1 MESLVTQV
9 TFSGFFNAGKSLG
22 SLLILGLCAW
32 LTLRWMASR
41 VEVLSEKLRLEPLVT
56 EFAITTAKVILYIV
70 VIISALSSLGIQ
82 THSLVAAIGAA
93 GLAIGLALQNSL
105 SNLAAG
111 ILLAGNKVFKKK
123 DHVEINGV
131 AGKVES
137 VGLLTTT
144 LRTIDNKMVTIPNNS
159 CLSNNIINFSKFPT
173 RRIDLQVSIAYEDEV
188 AEAKRLLVKLFDSS
202 SLVIDN
208 TDIVVGVESFGEYG
222 VNLLAR
228 VWVATDN
235 VLVAQL
241 ELLEQIKA
249 VFDESKIT
257 IPYPRVDISGFA
269 EYSLALARGQSE
281 AARAPENILAPKQN

>member
-9 TFSGFFNAGKSLG
+9 TFSEFFNVAKSLG

-32 LTLRWMASR
+32 LALRWMASR

-70 VIISALSSLGIQ
+70 VIVSALSSLGIQ

-93 GLAIGLALQNSL
+93 GLAVGLALQNSL

-111 ILLAGNKVFKKK
+111 ILLAGNKVFKKQ
-123 DHVEINGV
+123 DYVEINGV

-144 LRTIDNKMVTIPNNS
+144 LRTVDNKTVTIPNNS
-159 CLSNNIINFSKFPT
+159 CLSNNIINFSNFPT
-173 RRIDLQVSIAYEDEV
+173 RRIDLRVSIAYEDEV
-188 AEAKRLLVKLFDSS
+188 AEAKRLLTELFDSS
-202 SLVIDN
+202 SLVIDKV
-208 TDIVVGVESFGEYG
+208 DVMVGVESFGEYG

-228 VWVATDN
+228 VWVTTDN
-235 VLVAQL
+235 VLVAQMV
-241 ELLEQIKA
+241 LLEQIKA

-281 AARAPENILAPKQN
+281 ATRAPENVIAPKK

>member
-9 TFSGFFNAGKSLG
+9 TFSEFFNVGKSLG

-32 LTLRWMASR
+32 FALRWMASR

-70 VIISALSSLGIQ
+70 VIVSALSSLGIQ

-93 GLAIGLALQNSL
+93 GLAVGLALQNSL

-123 DHVEINGV
+123 DYVEINGV

-144 LRTIDNKMVTIPNNS
+144 LRTIDNKTVTIPNNS
-159 CLSNNIINFSKFPT
+159 CLSNNIINFSNFPT

-188 AEAKRLLVKLFDSS
+188 TEAKRLLIALFDSS
-202 SLVIDN
+202 PLVIDKA
-208 TDIVVGVESFGEYG
+208 DVLVGVESFGEYG

-228 VWVATDN
+228 VWVSTDD
-235 VLVAQL
+235 VLVAQM

-281 AARAPENILAPKQN
+281 AARAPENIIAPKK

>member
-9 TFSGFFNAGKSLG
+9 TFSEFFNAGKSLG
-22 SLLILGLCAW
+22 SLLVLGLCAW
-32 LTLRWMASR
+32 LALRWMASR

-70 VIISALSSLGIQ
+70 VIVSALSSLGIQ

-93 GLAIGLALQNSL
+93 GLAVGLALQNSL

-123 DHVEINGV
+123 DYVEINGV
-131 AGKVES
+131 SGMVES

-144 LRTIDNKMVTIPNNS
+144 LRTVDNKTVTIPNNS
-159 CLSNNIINFSKFPT
+159 CLSNNIINFSNFSM

-188 AEAKRLLVKLFDSS
+188 TEAKRLLIELFDSS
-202 SLVIDN
+202 PLVINKAD
-208 TDIVVGVESFGEYG
+208 VLVGVESFGEYG

-228 VWVATDN
+228 IWVTTDN
-235 VLVAQL
+235 VLVARM
-241 ELLEQIKA
+241 ELLEQIKSI
-249 VFDESKIT
+249 FDESKIT

-281 AARAPENILAPKQN
+281 AARAPENIIAPKK

>member
-9 TFSGFFNAGKSLG
+9 TFSEFFNVGKSLV

-32 LTLRWMASR
+32 LALRWMASR

-70 VIISALSSLGIQ
+70 VIVSALSSLGIQ

-93 GLAIGLALQNSL
+93 GLAVGLALQNSL

-123 DHVEINGV
+123 DYVEINGV
-131 AGKVES
+131 AGMVES

-144 LRTIDNKMVTIPNNS
+144 LRTVDNKTVTIPNNS
-159 CLSNNIINFSKFPT
+159 CLSNNIINFSNFSM

-188 AEAKRLLVKLFDSS
+188 TEAKRLLIELFDSS
-202 SLVIDN
+202 PLVINKAD
-208 TDIVVGVESFGEYG
+208 VLVGVESFGEYG

-228 VWVATDN
+228 VWVSTDN
-235 VLVAQL
+235 VLVARM

-249 VFDESKIT
+249 FFDESKIT

-281 AARAPENILAPKQN
+281 AARAPENIIAPKK

>member
-9 TFSGFFNAGKSLG
+9 TFSEFFNVAKSLG

-32 LTLRWMASR
+32 LALRWMASR

-70 VIISALSSLGIQ
+70 VIVSALSSLGIQ

-93 GLAIGLALQNSL
+93 GLAVGLALQNSL

-111 ILLAGNKVFKKK
+111 ILLAGNKVFKKL
-123 DHVEINGV
+123 DYVEINGV

-144 LRTIDNKMVTIPNNS
+144 LRTVDNKTVTIPNNS
-159 CLSNNIINFSKFPT
+159 CLSNNIINFSNFPT
-173 RRIDLQVSIAYEDEV
+173 RRIDLRVSIAYEDEV
-188 AEAKRLLVKLFDSS
+188 AEAKRLLIELFDSS
-202 SLVIDN
+202 PLVIDKV
-208 TDIVVGVESFGEYG
+208 DVMVGVESFGEYG

-228 VWVATDN
+228 VWVTTDN
-235 VLVAQL
+235 VLVAQM

-249 VFDESKIT
+249 VFDDSKIT

-281 AARAPENILAPKQN
+281 AARAPESIIAPKQS

>member
-1 MESLVTQV
+1 MDSLVTQV
-9 TFSGFFNAGKSLG
+9 TFSEFFNVGKSLG

-32 LTLRWMASR
+32 LALRWMASR

-70 VIISALSSLGIQ
+70 VIVSALSSLGIQ

-93 GLAIGLALQNSL
+93 GLAVGLALQNSL

-111 ILLAGNKVFKKK
+111 ILLAGNKVFKKL
-123 DHVEINGV
+123 DYVEINGV

-144 LRTIDNKMVTIPNNS
+144 LRTVDNKTATIPNNS
-159 CLSNNIINFSKFPT
+159 CLSNNIINFSNFPT

-188 AEAKRLLVKLFDSS
+188 AEAKRLLNELFNSS
-202 SLVIDN
+202 PLVIDKA
-208 TDIVVGVESFGEYG
+208 DVLVGVESFGEYG

-228 VWVATDN
+228 VWVTTDN
-235 VLVAQL
+235 VLVAQM

-249 VFDESKIT
+249 IFDESKIT

-281 AARAPENILAPKQN
+281 AVRAPENIIASKK

>member
-9 TFSGFFNAGKSLG
+9 TFSEFFNVAKSLG
-22 SLLILGLCAW
+22 SLLVLGLCAW
-32 LTLRWMASR
+32 LALRWMASR

-70 VIISALSSLGIQ
+70 VIVSALSSLGIQ

-93 GLAIGLALQNSL
+93 GLAVGLALQNSL

-111 ILLAGNKVFKKK
+111 ILLAGNKVFKKL
-123 DHVEINGV
+123 DYVEINGV

-144 LRTIDNKMVTIPNNS
+144 LRTVDNKTVTIPNNS
-159 CLSNNIINFSKFPT
+159 CLSNNIINFSNFPT
-173 RRIDLQVSIAYEDEV
+173 RRIDLRVSIAYEDEV
-188 AEAKRLLVKLFDSS
+188 AEAKRLLIELFDSS
-202 SLVIDN
+202 PLVIDKV
-208 TDIVVGVESFGEYG
+208 DVMVGVESFGEYG

-228 VWVATDN
+228 VWVTTDN
-235 VLVAQL
+235 VLVAQM

-249 VFDESKIT
+249 VFDDSKIT

-281 AARAPENILAPKQN
+281 AARAPESIIAPKQS

>member
-32 LTLRWMASR
+32 LALRWMASR

-159 CLSNNIINFSKFPT
+159 CLSNIPT

-208 TDIVVGVESFGEYG
+208 TDVVVGVESFGEYG

-235 VLVAQL
+235 VLVAQM

-249 VFDESKIT
+249 IFDESKIT

>member
-9 TFSGFFNAGKSLG
+9 TFSEFFNVGKSLG

-32 LTLRWMASR
+32 LALRWMASR

-70 VIISALSSLGIQ
+70 VIVSALSSLGIQ

-93 GLAIGLALQNSL
+93 GLAVGLALQNSL

-123 DHVEINGV
+123 DYVEINGV

-144 LRTIDNKMVTIPNNS
+144 LRTIDNKTVTIPNNS
-159 CLSNNIINFSKFPT
+159 CLSNNIINFSNFPT

-188 AEAKRLLVKLFDSS
+188 TEAKRLLIALFDSS
-202 SLVIDN
+202 PLVIDKA
-208 TDIVVGVESFGEYG
+208 DVLVGVESFGEYG

-228 VWVATDN
+228 VWVSTDD
-235 VLVAQL
+235 VLVAQM

-281 AARAPENILAPKQN
+281 AARAPENIIAPKK

>member
-9 TFSGFFNAGKSLG
+9 TFSEFFNVAKSLG

-32 LTLRWMASR
+32 LALRWMASR

-70 VIISALSSLGIQ
+70 VIVSALSSLGIQ

-93 GLAIGLALQNSL
+93 GLAVGLALQNSL

-111 ILLAGNKVFKKK
+111 ILLAGNKVFKKL
-123 DHVEINGV
+123 DYVEINGV

-144 LRTIDNKMVTIPNNS
+144 LRTVDNKTVTIPNNS
-159 CLSNNIINFSKFPT
+159 CLSNNIINFSNFPT
-173 RRIDLQVSIAYEDEV
+173 RRIDLRVSIAYEDEV
-188 AEAKRLLVKLFDSS
+188 AEAKRLLIELFDSS
-202 SLVIDN
+202 PLVIDKV
-208 TDIVVGVESFGEYG
+208 DVMAGVESFGEYG

-228 VWVATDN
+228 VWVTTDN
-235 VLVAQL
+235 VLVAQM

-249 VFDESKIT
+249 IFDESKIT

-281 AARAPENILAPKQN
+281 AVRAPESIIAPKQS